1 MTSTQP
7 WRNAVLFILLAAIFA
22 LSYSQ
27 SPLYTSNQ
35 YQYFVHGLARCG
47 EGTLAE
53 DWLASTADP
62 TPVFSFLVEVT
73 CRLDALPLVY
83 VYYGLLMGIYFFA
96 LAGIVETVVPIR
108 STPLLFVLFF
118 ALTIL
123 LHSAALRYL
132 LISLAGPNWGYLFDG
147 GVAGQRLLGPVF
159 QPSSFGVFLL
169 LSLYFRLRGKTLP
182 AVLSAVFAATVHP
195 TYLLSAAAL
204 TLAYLVEL
212 AFVQRRPKRALLI
225 GATALAAVTPI
236 LLYAWTVFGGS
247 DPALTA
253 RARDI
258 LVNIRIPHH
267 ARIAE
272 WFDATTI
279 VKLCLLAA
287 GIFAVRRQRLFLL
300 LSLPLGIS
308 VLLSLV
314 QAATDSRALALLFP
328 WRLSAW
334 LVPVAVA
341 ILTAELARRLAAAT
355 LPCRAW
361 LLEAAA
367 LLVIGLAVLTGLTRT
382 WLETGEQAL
391 APSRPVAEYVSAHRQ
406 PGQVYLIPP
415 KMYDFRLTAAAPV
428 YGDFFSIPYR
438 DADVVEWYSR
448 FLNAQHFYET
458 ANCALLEEL
467 SWQGVTH
474 VVLPADFAM
483 LCPALRPLYSD
494 PAYQLFELNSE

>member
-7 WRNAVLFILLAAIFA
+7 WRNAVLFTLLTAIFA

-47 EGTLAE
+47 QGTLAE

-62 TPVFSFLVEVT
+62 TPVFSFIVEVA
-73 CRLDALPLVY
+73 CRLDVLSALY
-83 VYYGLLMGIYFFA
+83 IFYALLMGVYVFSLI
-96 LAGIVETVVPIR
+96 GIVESVAPVKN
-108 STPLLFVLFF
+108 SPLLLGVFF
-118 ALTIL
+118 ALTVFQ
-123 LHSAALRYL
+123 HSAFLRYL
-132 LISLAGPNWGYLFDG
+132 LTSLAGPHWGYLFDG

-169 LSLYFRLRGKTLP
+169 LSLYFHLRGKTLP
-182 AVLSAVFAATVHP
+182 AVLSVVFAATVHP

-204 TLAYLVEL
+204 TLAYLAEL
-212 AFVQRRPKRALLI
+212 TFVQRRPKQALLTGI
-225 GATALAAVTPI
+225 AALAAVTPI
-236 LLYAWTVFGGS
+236 LLYTWTLFSGS
-247 DPALTA
+247 DPVVTA

-267 ARIAE
+267 ARIQD

-279 VKLCLLAA
+279 MKLCLIAA
-287 GIFAVRRQRLFLL
+287 GIFAGRRQRLFLL

-308 VLLSLV
+308 VLLTLV
-314 QAATDSRALALLFP
+314 QAATGSHALALLFP

-334 LVPVAVA
+334 LVPVASAVLA
-341 ILTAELARRLAAAT
+341 AELARRIVAVTPAR
-355 LPCRAW
+355 RAR
-361 LLEAAA
+361 LLEVAA
-367 LLVIGLAVLTGLTRT
+367 LTVIGLAVFSGLTRA
-382 WLETGEQAL
+382 WLEAGEQSAVS
-391 APSRPVAEYVSAHRQ
+391 SRSLEAYVAGHRQ

-415 KMYDFRLTAAAPV
+415 KLYDFRLMATAPV

-438 DADVVEWYSR
+438 DTDVIEWYSR
-448 FLNAQHFYET
+448 FLNAQHFYES
-458 ANCALLEEL
+458 ADCALLEEL

-474 VVLPADFAM
+474 VVLPADFATR
-483 LCPALRPLYSD
+483 CPALLPLYSD
-494 PAYQLFELNSE
+494 PAYQLFELTSE